1 LPPLGKNRR
10 PPPQAYPITGWWSD
24 RHRAFDHGAANSTPS
39 VTGKPTNP
47 FAVSKIQPD
56 SPSGILC
63 MGLFFQNLICFSIFL
78 LFFKVLIDCSWSAM
92 MSGTTR
98 PVDNWLDQRRISSA
112 VLVRESR
119 TYPSG

>member
-1 LPPLGKNRR
+1 L
-10 PPPQAYPITGWWSD
+10 ITEQ
-24 RHRAFDHGAANSTPS
+24 RIPS

-78 LFFKVLIDCSWSAM
+78 LFFKVLIDCSWSA
-92 MSGTTR
+92 GIA
-98 PVDNWLDQRRISSA
+98 RI
-112 VLVRESR
+112 R
-119 TYPSG
+119 GIIKHG